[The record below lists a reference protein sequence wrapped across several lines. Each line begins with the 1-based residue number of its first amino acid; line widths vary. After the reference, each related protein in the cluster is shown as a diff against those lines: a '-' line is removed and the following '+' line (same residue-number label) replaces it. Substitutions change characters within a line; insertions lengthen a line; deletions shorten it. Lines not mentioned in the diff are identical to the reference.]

1 MTPELQMAR
10 VWMSTMSYMDTWQLR
25 GPEICSSSLCAT
37 DHFGGP
43 KTACIFSVPAISLHQ
58 SRKGLIKTKK

>member
-10 VWMSTMSYMDTWQLR
+10 VWMSTMSYMDTWQLQ

-37 DHFGGP
+37 DHFGGQ
-43 KTACIFSVPAISLHQ
+43 KLHVYSACQPSVF
-58 SRKGLIKTKK
+58 IKAEKD